1 MLEAK
6 DAEIYLISKILSE
19 DTEKLFAE
27 AIAAGVE
34 AEHFTDTAHSDI
46 WREWTSAKKAKAPLP
61 DFVALVSKF
70 PHHQQKFFDY
80 MQVPDYRFLGGKT
93 EVWCDLILQAAA
105 GRNLHEKAAKMM
117 DDLRESRKNN
127 REIFEKIRK
136 DLDEWQRKLEHK
148 KTKNTA
154 EIAME
159 LAALINS
166 GGLPHLPMFP
176 ANSAAAGCVKLYPGE
191 LMTIGAK
198 SGGGKTAFSAQIC
211 KKMLEGKRRVL
222 YVCTETNSVGI
233 LARIAAQFS
242 GISHDIIQQGRDKR
256 ADAIQ
261 FANSLLEI
269 KDIFGE
275 KLHICGCET
284 NIRTPAQIEAKIQEI
299 EDDFGKVDAVII
311 DYFQQ
316 IQPDGSKDKNRNEQ
330 LIEIADTFNFM
341 AQKKQFS
348 LVVLSQLNRSGIQ
361 QGQKPDLDAI
371 RDSSGIVD
379 ASSIVAFLFRDRNK
393 QGQLSEKTHFY
404 SVKTRNTKP
413 FFYDLDWNGVGFEY
427 PI

>member
-6 DAEIYLISKILSE
+6 DAEIYLLSKILCE
-19 DTEKLFAE
+19 DTEKLFA
-27 AIAAGVE
+27 AAVAAGVE
-34 AEHFTDTAHSDI
+34 AEHFTDPAHSEI
-46 WREWTSAKKAKAPLP
+46 WREWTAAKKAKAPLP
-61 DFVALVSKF
+61 DLVLIATKF
-70 PHHQQKFFDY
+70 PHHQQKFFNL
-80 MQVPDYRFLGGKT
+80 FLKPEQKTLRGKIDG
-93 EVWCDLILQAAA
+93 WCDLILQAAA
-105 GRNLHEKAAKMM
+105 GRKLHEKASKMM
-117 DDLRESRKNN
+117 TDLRESSKNN
-127 REIFEKIRK
+127 REIFDDLRK
-136 DLDEWQRKLEHK
+136 SLDEWQRKLEHK

-154 EIAME
+154 EIAMD

-191 LMTIGAK
+191 LMTVGAK

-211 KKMLEGKRRVL
+211 KKILEGKRRVL
-222 YVCTETNSVGI
+222 YICTETNSAGI
-233 LARIAAQFS
+233 LARITAQFS
-242 GISHDIIQQGRDKR
+242 GISHDIIQQGKDKR
-256 ADAIQ
+256 ADALQ

-269 KDIFGE
+269 KEVFGNF
-275 KLHICGCET
+275 LHICGCET
-284 NIRTPAQIEAKIQEI
+284 NIRTPVQIEAKVQEI
-299 EDDFGKVDAVII
+299 EDDFGKVDAVIV

-316 IQPDGSKDKNRNEQ
+316 IQPDGSKEKNRNEQ
-330 LIEIADTFNFM
+330 LIDIADAFNFM

-348 LVVLSQLNRSGIQ
+348 LIVLSQLNRAGIQ